1 MVLGL
6 SSYMPEAAKYL
17 RSVNE
22 LISANVRWALSN
34 RWAVSLEDPK
44 FVVPAPFSKFFP
56 AENVDE
62 KISNVNDGQ
71 ITIGHFQF
79 RFPQDRVSKE
89 LSITFLDD
97 DKFTL
102 MEIFRAWMDEL
113 VPPTK
118 GALNLLSDSVR
129 QINVYR
135 FGWDRTVKHARS
147 YWVYPSGM
155 LSFSGNQSPDF
166 VRFSLELV
174 VVKEKAI

>member
-1 MVLGL
+1 VPGAGKFL
-6 SSYMPEAAKYL
+6 K
-17 RSVNE
+17 SVNE
-22 LISANVRWALSN
+22 LMSHNVRWALSN
-34 RWAVSLEDPK
+34 RWAVSLEDPN
-44 FVVPAPFSKFFP
+44 FNIPAPFSNFFP
-56 AENVDE
+56 AESVDE

-79 RFPQDRVSKE
+79 RYPQDRVSKE

-113 VPPTK
+113 IPPTK
-118 GALNLLSDSVR
+118 GALNLLSESVR

-135 FGWDRTVKHARS
+135 FGWDRDVKHARA

-155 LSFSGNQSPDF
+155 LSFSGNQSSDL

-174 VVKEKAI
+174 VVKEQAI